1 MRTLMTEDEVE
12 VVARAFYSVLHNA
25 RGWQREPEVLKER
38 FRRDARAAI
47 KMLDHYRKPVTTK
60 VLVVEDEVAIRDLA
74 VFYLEEAGFSVI
86 MTATGDE
93 AVELL
98 QSGAAPD
105 VLFTDIRMPGGI
117 DGWAVA
123 KAYRKRFPSLPVLY
137 GTQFVQA
144 DAAVEGA
151 KIFPKPYQMS
161 QVVSYLTELLM
172 SGAIETS
179 GPRQSIE
186 PS

>member
-1 MRTLMTEDEVE
+1 MTEDEVE
-12 VVARAFYSVLHNA
+12 VVARAFYSVLDAA
-25 RGWQREPEVLKER
+25 RGWQREPEMLKER

-47 KMLDHYRKPVTTK
+47 ATLDGNRIPVTRK
-60 VLVVEDEVAIRDLA
+60 VLVVEDDEAIRDLA

-86 MTATGDE
+86 TAATGDE

-98 QSGAAPD
+98 QADAAPD
-105 VLFTDIRMPGGI
+105 VLFTDIRMPGRV

-123 KAYRKRFPSLPVLY
+123 KAYRKRFPGLPVLY
-137 GTQFVQA
+137 GTQFAQE

-151 KIFPKPYQMS
+151 KIFPKPYKMS
-161 QVVSYLTELLM
+161 QVVSYLGELLA
-172 SGAIETS
+172 SGAIKSCDT
-179 GPRQSIE
+179 GQSIE